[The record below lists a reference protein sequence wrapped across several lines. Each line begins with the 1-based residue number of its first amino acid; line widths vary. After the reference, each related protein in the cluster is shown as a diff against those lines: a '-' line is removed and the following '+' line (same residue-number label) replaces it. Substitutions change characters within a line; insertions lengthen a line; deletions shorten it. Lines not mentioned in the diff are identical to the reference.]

1 MIEHKCSFEQLQ
13 KLEEQNKNN
22 NNIKEE
28 IIQEVKKN
36 LEYEGLYHNS
46 INEGQNSEANEELK
60 NSESASY
67 EKKNSDY
74 FLEEFNKNM
83 INEMKIFN

>member
-1 MIEHKCSFEQLQ
+1 MIEHRCSFEQLQ

-46 INEGQNSEANEELK
+46 INEGQNSEANEELN